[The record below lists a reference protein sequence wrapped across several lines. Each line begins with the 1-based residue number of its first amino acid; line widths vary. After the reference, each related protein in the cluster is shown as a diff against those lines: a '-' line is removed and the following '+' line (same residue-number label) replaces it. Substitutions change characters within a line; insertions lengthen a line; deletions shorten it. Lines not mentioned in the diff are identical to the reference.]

1 MMLRIEKLRRDHRV
15 EGFDC
20 GKEPLN
26 RFLIR
31 FALQSQLSN
40 SSQVYLA
47 ISEDEV
53 VGFYTLAFGD
63 VNYEDAP
70 ERLRKGVAR
79 HPIPLMILARL
90 AVASAWAGKRIG
102 SGLLKDALARTLA
115 AAEIAGLRAFAV
127 HAKDD
132 EARAFYERFD
142 FIASPSDP
150 MHLFVLL
157 KDVRALIGPDAAAQ
171 PFRED
176 RRRSRSPGSTPS
188 ASEICPSTVTLADT
202 SPRSIAPT

>member
-1 MMLRIEKLRRDHRV
+1 MTFRIEKLRRDHRV
-15 EGFDC
+15 EEFDC

-31 FALQSQLSN
+31 FGLQSQLRT
-40 SSQVYLA
+40 YLA
-47 ISEDEV
+47 FSDDEV
-53 VGFYTLAFGD
+53 VSFYTLAFGD

-70 ERLRKGVAR
+70 ERLRKGIAR

-90 AVASAWAGKRIG
+90 AVARAWAGKRIG

-157 KDVRALIGPDAAAQ
+157 KDVRALI
-171 PFRED
+171 
-176 RRRSRSPGSTPS
+176 SS
-188 ASEICPSTVTLADT
+188 
-202 SPRSIAPT
+202 

>member
-1 MMLRIEKLRRDHRV
+1 MTFRIEKLRRDHRA

-40 SSQVYLA
+40 SSQTYLA
-47 ISEDEV
+47 FSQDEV

-63 VNYEDAP
+63 VTYEDAP

-79 HPIPLMILARL
+79 HPIT
-90 AVASAWAGKRIG
+90 RIG

-157 KDVRALIGPDAAAQ
+157 KDIRVLIGP
-171 PFRED
+171 
-176 RRRSRSPGSTPS
+176 
-188 ASEICPSTVTLADT
+188 
-202 SPRSIAPT
+202 

>member
-1 MMLRIEKLRRDHRV
+1 MTFRIEKLRRDHRV

-40 SSQVYLA
+40 SSQTYLA
-47 ISEDEV
+47 FSQDEV

-90 AVASAWAGKRIG
+90 AVAAVSGRRRWRDSARRLQRDRPALERQIRAGRERPRIYAG
-102 SGLLKDALARTLA
+102 ALA
-115 AAEIAGLRAFAV
+115 
-127 HAKDD
+127 
-132 EARAFYERFD
+132 ARD
-142 FIASPSDP
+142 
-150 MHLFVLL
+150 
-157 KDVRALIGPDAAAQ
+157 
-171 PFRED
+171 REPA
-176 RRRSRSPGSTPS
+176 RP
-188 ASEICPSTVTLADT
+188 
-202 SPRSIAPT
+202 

>member
-1 MMLRIEKLRRDHRV
+1 MTLRIEKLRRDHRV

-40 SSQVYLA
+40 SSQTYLA
-47 ISEDEV
+47 FSQDEV

-63 VNYEDAP
+63 VTYEDAP

-90 AVASAWAGKRIG
+90 AVASTWAGKRIG
-102 SGLLKDALARTLA
+102 SGLLT
-115 AAEIAGLRAFAV
+115 
-127 HAKDD
+127 
-132 EARAFYERFD
+132 
-142 FIASPSDP
+142 
-150 MHLFVLL
+150 
-157 KDVRALIGPDAAAQ
+157 
-171 PFRED
+171 
-176 RRRSRSPGSTPS
+176 RSPGRSRRPRSPAFGPSQSTPRMMR
-188 ASEICPSTVTLADT
+188 CGPSTNAST
-202 SPRSIAPT
+202 SSLRPAIPCICSCC

>member
-1 MMLRIEKLRRDHRV
+1 MTLRIEKLRRDHHV

-40 SSQVYLA
+40 SSQTYLA
-47 ISEDEV
+47 LSKDEV

-63 VNYEDAP
+63 VTYEDAP
-70 ERLRKGVAR
+70 ERLRRGIAR

-90 AVASAWAGKRIG
+90 AVGSTWAGKGIG
-102 SGLLKDALARTLA
+102 AGLLKDALARTLA

-127 HAKDD
+127 HAKDN
-132 EARAFYERFD
+132 EARAFYQRFD

-157 KDVRALIGPDAAAQ
+157 KDVRAIIGP
-171 PFRED
+171 
-176 RRRSRSPGSTPS
+176 
-188 ASEICPSTVTLADT
+188 
-202 SPRSIAPT
+202 

>member
-1 MMLRIEKLRRDHRV
+1 MTFRIEKLRRDHRV

-40 SSQVYLA
+40 SSQTYLA
-47 ISEDEV
+47 FSEDEV

-70 ERLRKGVAR
+70 ARLRKGVAR
-79 HPIPLMILARL
+79 HLIPLMILARL

-102 SGLLKDALARTLA
+102 SGLLKDALVRTLA

-157 KDVRALIGPDAAAQ
+157 KDIRALIGP
-171 PFRED
+171 
-176 RRRSRSPGSTPS
+176 
-188 ASEICPSTVTLADT
+188 
-202 SPRSIAPT
+202 

>member
-1 MMLRIEKLRRDHRV
+1 MTLRIEKLRRDHRV

-40 SSQVYLA
+40 SSQTYLA
-47 ISEDEV
+47 FSQDEV
-53 VGFYTLAFGD
+53 VGFYTLAFG
-63 VNYEDAP
+63 VVTYEDAP

-90 AVASAWAGKRIG
+90 AVASGWAGKRML

-115 AAEIAGLRAFAV
+115 AAEIAGLRANSVPARYN
-127 HAKDD
+127 
-132 EARAFYERFD
+132 EAPCFFVCFD
-142 FIASPSDP
+142 FIAS
-150 MHLFVLL
+150 
-157 KDVRALIGPDAAAQ
+157 
-171 PFRED
+171 
-176 RRRSRSPGSTPS
+176 
-188 ASEICPSTVTLADT
+188 
-202 SPRSIAPT
+202 